1 MLRQAA
7 IDIGTNSVRLLVADV
22 PDPPSRS
29 PDRSPRVSPVLRRL
43 RITRL
48 GERLTPGG
56 RIQPAAA
63 ARTAQAVKNF
73 IALAAAAGAAPPV
86 LVGTHALRAA
96 RNPDELLA
104 RLNRPVRILTGD
116 QEARLGYRGVLA
128 GLGPPRPASRL
139 LVVDIGG
146 GSIELT
152 WGSRGRIARSL
163 SIPAGAVVLTER
175 FLAHDPPLAAEI
187 GALEAHLARTLG
199 PGLPRLSG
207 RPLRLVGVGGTI
219 TTMAAIE
226 QRLSPYD
233 PDRVHGFKLSRR
245 AIERITADLL
255 ACTLVERRRH
265 PGLQPE
271 RADII
276 AAGALVLRYLM
287 VRYGARSITVS
298 EADLLWGIVLEAHAG
313 ISRRKSRFRPNR
325 FTRASALT
333 PRESMLQ

>member
-1 MLRQAA
+1 MPRQAA

-22 PDPPSRS
+22 LPSSSRS
-29 PDRSPRVSPVLRRL
+29 PGRPPRVVPILHRL

-48 GERLTPGG
+48 GEGLTSGG
-56 RIQPAAA
+56 RIRPAAA
-63 ARTAQAVKNF
+63 ARTAQAVETF
-73 IALAAAAGAAPPV
+73 IALAAAAGAASPV
-86 LVGTHALRAA
+86 IVGTHALRAA
-96 RNPDELLA
+96 RDPDELLE
-104 RLNRPVRILTGD
+104 RLGRPVGILTGD
-116 QEARLGYRGVLA
+116 QEARLGYRGALA
-128 GLGPPRPASRL
+128 GLGPRQTASRL

-152 WGSRGRIARSL
+152 RGRRGRIERSL

-175 FLAHDPPLAAEI
+175 FLGHDPPLDAEI

-199 PGLPRLSG
+199 PGLSGLARPR
-207 RPLRLVGVGGTI
+207 LRLVGVGGTI

-233 PDRVHGFKLSRR
+233 PDRVHGFRLSRR

-255 ACTLVERRRH
+255 ACPLAERRRL

-276 AAGALVLRYLM
+276 VAGALVFRYLM
-287 VRYGARSITVS
+287 RTWGARAITVS
-298 EADLLWGIVLEAHAG
+298 EADLLWGIVLEAPTAFAVHA
-313 ISRRKSRFRPNR
+313 
-325 FTRASALT
+325 RA
-333 PRESMLQ
+333 R